1 MFCTWGIVHMQ
12 ISCWISDKQVWLKLS
27 NPVYAEFAE
36 QSTYANC
43 IQKQNCPPPHT
54 SRLQLFSIDGEMAD
68 KSSKWDT
75 RTEPIRRSGSSSI
88 ELPCNTQENPRN
100 SVTGNPRTTTGR
112 YRRIKKCFLWY
123 LQSWSI
129 YMMLAYPKPAAWI
142 LSYNLDS
149 QTISFSQDIP
159 QLLKNWPKC
168 PRFFR
173 IKKCTSLDICSL
185 DSRVVA
191 FRMITMC
198 GGENMGH
205 TWTRK
210 AMSTTNDVITPNT
223 SPSTPLA
230 TVDDP
235 ISISTCPNSIPINSW
250 TSLSSFLNMW
260 TFKRAFTP
268 WNYMSAMTKWDSNT
282 SRYFGPRW

>member
-1 MFCTWGIVHMQ
+1 
-12 ISCWISDKQVWLKLS
+12 
-27 NPVYAEFAE
+27 
-36 QSTYANC
+36 
-43 IQKQNCPPPHT
+43 
-54 SRLQLFSIDGEMAD
+54 MAD

-100 SVTGNPRTTTGR
+100 SVTGNRRTTTGR

-168 PRFFR
+168 RRFFR

-260 TFKRAFTP
+260 TLWELLHLEITCLQWQSETQIPQDTLALDGKCNLQLCQEYKELSPHSASQSTTP
-268 WNYMSAMTKWDSNT
+268 EE
-282 SRYFGPRW
+282 RYRQQC